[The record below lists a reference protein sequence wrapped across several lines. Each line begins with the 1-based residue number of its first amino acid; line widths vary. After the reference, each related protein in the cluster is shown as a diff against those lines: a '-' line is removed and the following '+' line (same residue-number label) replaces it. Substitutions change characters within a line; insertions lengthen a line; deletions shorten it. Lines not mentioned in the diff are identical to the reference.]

1 MLTYQVK
8 GPNEIGMYLV
18 GYPTPGA
25 EHVFTAAGCASSEKL
40 AKAVCDLLNE
50 AQVVDRREGMVREA
64 NMVSNDLTKRPREA
78 EQ

>member
-1 MLTYQVK
+1 MLIYLVK

-40 AKAVCDLLNE
+40 ANEECDRLNE
-50 AQVVDRREGMVREA
+50 AQVVDRRAGMVREA
-64 NMVSNDLTKRPREA
+64 NMIARDEES
-78 EQ
+78 